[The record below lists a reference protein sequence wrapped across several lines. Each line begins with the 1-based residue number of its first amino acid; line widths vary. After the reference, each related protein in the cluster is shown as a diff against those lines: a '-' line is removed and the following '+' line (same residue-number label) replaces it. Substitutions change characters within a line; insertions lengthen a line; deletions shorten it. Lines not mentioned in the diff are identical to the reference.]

1 MANRTGGYFMSKL
14 KLTDIHKPYRSGE
27 IVHALKGISLELRG
41 NEFVSVLRPSGCGT
55 NYKNNN
61 GGFDR

>member
-1 MANRTGGYFMSKL
+1 MSKL